1 MKKTAQSQ
9 SQAQDQPQ
17 NQQSPKFD
25 PGQDDQSPISPE
37 LTAAATRI
45 VELTNDL
52 QRTRADF
59 ENFRKQVDLQKSQ
72 AMAVAKNATV
82 MKLLP
87 LIDDFSRAIS
97 TYPEQLQPL
106 EKSLLST
113 LQSLGLQIINS
124 APGTEF
130 NPDYHDAVSV
140 DDSEGSVEVITET
153 LRPGYTY
160 DGAVI
165 RAAMVRVGHA
175 DKANGRADQ
184 ANNKADNKAHK

>member
-1 MKKTAQSQ
+1 MKKTAQPQ
-9 SQAQDQPQ
+9 NQAQDQSQ
-17 NQQSPKFD
+17 NQQPSEFNS
-25 PGQDDQSPISPE
+25 GQDVQQQISPE
-37 LTAAATRI
+37 LAAAATQI

-82 MKLLP
+82 MKFLP
-87 LIDDFSRAIS
+87 LIDDLSRAIS
-97 TYPEQLQPL
+97 AYPDQLQPL
-106 EKSLLST
+106 EKSFLNT

-140 DDSEGSVEVITET
+140 DNDEGDIEVITET

-175 DKANGRADQ
+175 
-184 ANNKADNKAHK
+184 NKSNK

>member
-1 MKKTAQSQ
+1 MKKTAQPQ
-9 SQAQDQPQ
+9 NQAQDKSQ
-17 NQQSPKFD
+17 NQQPSEFSSGRD
-25 PGQDDQSPISPE
+25 AQQQISPE
-37 LTAAATRI
+37 LAAAATQI

-82 MKLLP
+82 MKFLP
-87 LIDDFSRAIS
+87 LIDDLSRAIS
-97 TYPEQLQPL
+97 AYPDQLQPL
-106 EKSLLST
+106 EKSFLNT
-113 LQSLGLQIINS
+113 LQSLGLQIISS

-130 NPDYHDAVSV
+130 NPDYHDAVSI
-140 DDSEGSVEVITET
+140 DDDEGDIEVITET
-153 LRPGYTY
+153 LRPGYIY

-175 DKANGRADQ
+175 
-184 ANNKADNKAHK
+184 NKSNK

>member
-1 MKKTAQSQ
+1 MKKSAQSQ
-9 SQAQDQPQ
+9 SQTQ
-17 NQQSPKFD
+17 NQQSSQPASN
-25 PGQDDQSPISPE
+25 QDSQPQISPE
-37 LTAAATRI
+37 LAAAATQI

-72 AMAVAKNATV
+72 AMVVAKNATV
-82 MKLLP
+82 MKFLP
-87 LIDDFSRAIS
+87 LIDDLSRAIS
-97 TYPEQLQPL
+97 AYPEQLRPL
-106 EKSLLST
+106 EKSFLST
-113 LQSLGLQIINS
+113 LQSLGLQIIDS

-130 NPDYHDAVSV
+130 NPDYHDAVSI
-140 DDSEGSVEVITET
+140 DDSEDGVEVITET

-175 DKANGRADQ
+175 
-184 ANNKADNKAHK
+184 NKAAKA

>member
-1 MKKTAQSQ
+1 MKKSTQP
-9 SQAQDQPQ
+9 QPQ
-17 NQQSPKFD
+17 NQPQPEAQPNLTQDQASQID
-25 PGQDDQSPISPE
+25 PN
-37 LTAAATRI
+37 LAAAATKI

-72 AMAVAKNATV
+72 AMNVAKNATV
-82 MKLLP
+82 MKFLP
-87 LIDDFSRAIS
+87 LIDDISRAIGA
-97 TYPEQLQPL
+97 YPEQLQPL
-106 EKSLLST
+106 EKSFHKT
-113 LQSLGLQIINS
+113 LESLGLQIINS

-130 NPDYHDAVSV
+130 NPDFHDAVSI
-140 DDSEGSVEVITET
+140 DDDEGNVEIITET

-175 DKANGRADQ
+175 DKTSA
-184 ANNKADNKAHK
+184 K